1 MSGNHDHDHSFDGM
15 SDDYKRRLIAVI
27 VINAVMFVVELGAG
41 HLAQS
46 KALQAD
52 ALDFGADAVTYGL
65 SLAVIGQALTIRARL
80 ALVKGLS
87 LLVIGLY
94 VFATTLWQIVSGSLP
109 EAALMGGIGFL
120 ALAANLASVAF
131 LARYK
136 DGDANIRSVWLCS
149 RNDAIG
155 NVAVMIAAG
164 AVWFWVSPWPDIAVA
179 LIMSGLFLR
188 SAVEIIHRAI
198 GEMRHDHDH

>member
-1 MSGNHDHDHSFDGM
+1 MSGSHDHDHAFDGM
-15 SDDYKRRLIAVI
+15 SDDYKRRLVTVI
-27 VINAVMFVVELGAG
+27 LINAVMFAVELGAG

-52 ALDFGADAVTYGL
+52 ALDFGADAITYAL
-65 SLAVIGQALTIRARL
+65 SLSVIGKPPAMRASL
-80 ALVKGLS
+80 ALFKGLS
-87 LLVIGLY
+87 LLAIGLY
-94 VFATTLWQIVSGSLP
+94 VGLTTLWQIFSGSMP

-131 LARYK
+131 LAPYK

-155 NVAVMIAAG
+155 NVAVMGAAA
-164 AVWFWVSPWPDIAVA
+164 AVWVFASPWPDIAVA
-179 LIMSGLFLR
+179 LIMSGLFVR
-188 SAVEIIHRAI
+188 SAAEIIRRSRA
-198 GEMRHDHDH
+198 ELRHVHED